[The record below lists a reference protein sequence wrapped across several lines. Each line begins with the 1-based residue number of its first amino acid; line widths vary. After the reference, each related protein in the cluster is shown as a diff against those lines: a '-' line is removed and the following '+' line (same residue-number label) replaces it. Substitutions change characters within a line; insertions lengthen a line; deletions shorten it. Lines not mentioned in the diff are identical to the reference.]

1 MTAPEVPV
9 AVGMISLG
17 CAKNRVDAEQMLG
30 LLRDAGCRITENPG
44 DADVLVVNTCGFIEP
59 AKEESIDALLE
70 AAEYKRKDR
79 CRLLVATG
87 CLVQRYAEALHAEM
101 PEVDAFL
108 GIQELSRI
116 VPLAMGSVKGV
127 RPVHTDRAPG
137 VFEGPRVLTTLPHTA
152 FVRTG
157 DGCDNGCA
165 YCAIPLIRGPYRSR
179 AVANIIEEIAG
190 LAEKGVKEISL
201 IAQDTTR
208 FGDDLPGRPTLAEL
222 IRGTAAVPGIHWV
235 RALYCYPS
243 RVDDALLDALAGEP
257 KACAYLDIPLQH
269 IDADILRGMNRQG
282 TPEQIRSV
290 IRRARARGI
299 ALRTTMIVG
308 FPGETEDA
316 FAGLLDFVSEVR
328 FDRLGAFAYSMEEDT
343 VAAGLPGQ
351 IPEDVKQARLDRLM
365 GLQQRI
371 SRGLNEERIGTA
383 VEALVDRVDGD
394 TAIARSR
401 TEAPEGDGVLL
412 LRGRKMPLPGTFV
425 QARITG
431 AGVYDVMGDI
441 IE

>member
-1 MTAPEVPV
+1 MDKGAHPTI
-9 AVGMISLG
+9 GMISLG

-30 LLRDAGCRITENPG
+30 LLQGAGCALTENPG
-44 DADVLVVNTCGFIEP
+44 EADVLIVNTCGFIEP

-70 AAEYKRKDR
+70 AAEYKKKGR

-87 CLVQRYAEALHAEM
+87 CLVQRYAETLHAEM

-108 GIQELSRI
+108 GVHELARI
-116 VPLAMGSVKGV
+116 VPLVTGGAPDA
-127 RPVHTDRAPG
+127 RPVHCECAPG
-137 VFEGPRVLTTLPHTA
+137 VFEAPRVLTTPAHTA

-157 DGCDNGCA
+157 DGCDNRCA

-179 AVANIIEEIAG
+179 AAADILEEIG
-190 LAEKGVKEISL
+190 VLARGGVKEISL

-208 FGDDLPGRPTLAEL
+208 FGDDLPGSPTLAGL
-222 IRGTAAVPGIHWV
+222 IRGAAGITGIHWI

-243 RVDDALLDALAGEP
+243 RVDDALLDALADEP

-269 IDADILRGMNRQG
+269 IDADILRAMNRQG
-282 TPEQIRSV
+282 TPAQIRSV

-299 ALRTTMIVG
+299 ALRTTLIVG

-316 FAGLLDFVSEVR
+316 FARLLDFVEEAR
-328 FDRLGAFAYSMEEDT
+328 FDRLGAFAYSMEEGT

-351 IPEDVKQARLDRLM
+351 VPEDVKQERLGRLM
-365 GLQQRI
+365 RLQQRI
-371 SRGLNEERIGTA
+371 SRTLNERRVGST
-383 VEALVDRVDGD
+383 VEALVDRVDGN
-394 TAIARSR
+394 TIIARSR
-401 TEAPEGDGVLL
+401 IEAPEGDGALL
-412 LRGRKMPLPGTFV
+412 LRARNMPSPGTFV

-431 AGVYDVMGDI
+431 ADIYDVMGEV